1 MSKRN
6 MILTVVGVIVLFA
19 GACYAQF
26 ELDSY
31 LRRIINL
38 CLIYAII
45 GLSMNLTNGFA
56 GQFSLGQAGFMALGA
71 YVVGVFT
78 VPVELRANI
87 FVHAQI
93 LEKADVLEGAG
104 NTHFSDIAGAFTGN
118 FYRLTARSSVDDIAL
133 GGSVNTRNHIK
144 GRGFAGAV
152 GANQGHNLVLANI
165 QIQLE
170 HRRNA
175 TKAHGH
181 SISF

>member
-1 MSKRN
+1 MQ
-6 MILTVVGVIVLFA
+6 M
-19 GACYAQF
+19 
-26 ELDSY
+26 
-31 LRRIINL
+31 LRDH
-38 CLIYAII
+38 
-45 GLSMNLTNGFA
+45 
-56 GQFSLGQAGFMALGA
+56 
-71 YVVGVFT
+71 
-78 VPVELRANI
+78 NI

-133 GGSVNTRNHIK
+133 GRSIYACNHIK

-152 GANQGHNLVLANI
+152 RTDQRHNLVLANI

-175 TKAHGH
+175 AKAHGH

>member
-78 VPVELRANI
+78 AAVVGYACIRLLRLVA
-87 FVHAQI
+87 
-93 LEKADVLEGAG
+93 EKGR
-104 NTHFSDIAGAFTGN
+104 FGAFA
-118 FYRLTARSSVDDIAL
+118 YYCW
-133 GGSVNTRNHIK
+133 
-144 GRGFAGAV
+144 AV
-152 GANQGHNLVLANI
+152 GLLT
-165 QIQLE
+165 LLL
-170 HRRNA
+170 NA
-175 TKAHGH
+175 IK
-181 SISF
+181 